1 MKPFITIILFCILT
15 SGVQAAQFTFY
26 FETIESTEG
35 ILSEESG
42 CQLSEEQ
49 TKRID
54 QIAERWAASGR
65 PSLLVTGHD
74 DTWKYDTDS
83 FAVSFCRA
91 DLVFSALT
99 EAGIDESMIVTEALG
114 ETEPAARTG
123 DGKREPL
130 NRRVEVSW

>member
-1 MKPFITIILFCILT
+1 MKPYILVFSLCMLT

-49 TKRID
+49 NKKIG
-54 QIAERWAASGR
+54 QIVERWIASGR

-99 EAGIDESMIVTEALG
+99 EAGIDESMIATEALG
-114 ETEPAARTG
+114 ETEPVTRTG

>member
-1 MKPFITIILFCILT
+1 MKYSFSIILFCLLT
-15 SGVQAAQFTFY
+15 VSAQASQFTLY
-26 FETIESTEG
+26 FESIESTEG
-35 ILSEESG
+35 VLSDEPG

-49 TKRID
+49 TKKIGRIV
-54 QIAERWAASGR
+54 ERWIASGR

-91 DLVFSALT
+91 DLVFTALT
-99 EAGIDESMIVTEALG
+99 EAGINEAMIVTEALG
-114 ETEPAARTG
+114 ETEPVARTG
-123 DGKREPL
+123 DGKRERL